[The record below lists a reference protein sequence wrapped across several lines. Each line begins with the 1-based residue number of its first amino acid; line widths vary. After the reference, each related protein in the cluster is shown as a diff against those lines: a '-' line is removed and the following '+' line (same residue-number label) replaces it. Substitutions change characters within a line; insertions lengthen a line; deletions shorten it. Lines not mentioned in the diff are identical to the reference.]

1 MMIDKKIFG
10 DNQFFGINHMS
21 QEKAQSLA
29 ESFRNISDIF
39 RVYDFA
45 FEAGIRAVMLNS
57 NERAGD
63 ICDIFRAN
71 KSKYDG
77 IRWYPSIPYPYKYAN
92 AISEKG
98 IIPTLNDILFKK
110 NTVSGTAGMLARGA
124 VAIIWKD
131 AIRLMQMLI
140 DIEMKT
146 FRGLD
151 VKVIFLQNIIT
162 DLLLGFDIREIFE
175 AYCEYIRKKYNA
187 LPGLITQNMPLLKG
201 KLETWGINE
210 VVICTSFNKLG
221 YLMSPDIESYIKAA
235 STNNPAKYQL
245 MAMSTLASGAIPAK
259 EAYRF
264 INEQNIQSVVF
275 GASSQKHIIETCS
288 LITG

>member
-1 MMIDKKIFG
+1 
-10 DNQFFGINHMS
+10 
-21 QEKAQSLA
+21 
-29 ESFRNISDIF
+29 
-39 RVYDFA
+39 
-45 FEAGIRAVMLNS
+45 
-57 NERAGD
+57 
-63 ICDIFRAN
+63 
-71 KSKYDG
+71 
-77 IRWYPSIPYPYKYAN
+77 
-92 AISEKG
+92 
-98 IIPTLNDILFKK
+98 
-110 NTVSGTAGMLARGA
+110 
-124 VAIIWKD
+124 
-131 AIRLMQMLI
+131 
-140 DIEMKT
+140 
-146 FRGLD
+146 
-151 VKVIFLQNIIT
+151 
-162 DLLLGFDIREIFE
+162 
-175 AYCEYIRKKYNA
+175 
-187 LPGLITQNMPLLKG
+187 MPLLKG